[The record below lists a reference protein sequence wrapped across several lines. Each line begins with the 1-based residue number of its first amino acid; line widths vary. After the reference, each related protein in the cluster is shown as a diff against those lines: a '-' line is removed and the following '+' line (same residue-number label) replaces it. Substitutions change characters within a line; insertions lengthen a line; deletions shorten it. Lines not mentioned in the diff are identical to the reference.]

1 MNTGIIFQKQN
12 SSIFILKTIQQQVRY
27 LDVFCYKA
35 IFTLIYILIVRIL
48 VYILIYTSN
57 IQTTQFKFIY

>member
-1 MNTGIIFQKQN
+1 MSTGIIFQKQN

>member
-27 LDVFCYKA
+27 LNVFCYKA
-35 IFTLIYILIVRIL
+35 IFRLIYILIVHIL

-57 IQTTQFKFIY
+57 IHTTQFKFIY